1 VRLGELVRGLHP
13 APDVGAAAGVEVTGV
28 AYDSRRVKAGDLFVA
43 VVGTV
48 SDGHAF
54 AADAARRG
62 ARAVAVQAGWPAARE
77 AAAAATA
84 AGAAAF
90 AVDDARRA
98 LALLSARFH
107 GYPALRLRLI
117 GITGTNGKTTS
128 TYLVRAALR
137 QAGRR
142 AGLIGTVQN
151 FVVDEPRPVEHTT
164 PESADLQALLAE
176 MVAGGAGAAVMEVSS
191 HALAMGRVLGCPFAA
206 ALFTNLTPEH
216 LDFHRDMDD
225 YFATKAALFSGLGGS
240 AGLEPGVVGLP
251 FPPGAA
257 AINADDPLSERLVAL
272 CPAPTLTFGWGPGAA
287 VRGGELRLRA
297 DGCDFRVTTPAGA
310 APVALRLAGR
320 YNATNALGALAISL
334 LEGVALEDAI
344 RGVGALTG
352 VPGRLE
358 RVAGPPGVAG
368 PPDAALPDVFVDYA
382 HTPDALANALRAA
395 RELARGRLVVVFG
408 CGGDRDRTKRPVMG
422 ELVAR
427 LADHAIVTSDNP
439 RREDP
444 LAIIAAIEAGIRGAA
459 PGASYAVE
467 PDRARAIAAAVTGA
481 GAGDVVLVAGKG
493 HETYQVF
500 RDRTVHFDDREVAAR
515 ALQERA
521 RALHERAGAG

>member
-1 VRLGELVRGLHP
+1 MRLGELVRGLHP

-191 HALAMGRVLGCPFAA
+191 HALAMGRVVGCPFAA

-216 LDFHRDMDD
+216 LDYHKTMRSYAKAKRILFEGLAPDAVAVAGADAAWARTIVRGTRARQLWFGIRRAADVRAENVGSDVRGSR
-225 YFATKAALFSGLGGS
+225 FTLATPRGRVEVYTEL
-240 AGLEPGVVGLP
+240 PGTYNIYNCL
-251 FPPGAA
+251 AA
-257 AINADDPLSERLVAL
+257 AAVAEGLDMPLE
-272 CPAPTLTFGWGPGAA
+272 
-287 VRGGELRLRA
+287 
-297 DGCDFRVTTPAGA
+297 
-310 APVALRLAGR
+310 
-320 YNATNALGALAISL
+320 AIAQ
-334 LEGVALEDAI
+334 GIEDVKTI
-344 RGVGALTG
+344 R
-352 VPGRLE
+352 GRLE
-358 RVAGPPGVAG
+358 PVPTG
-368 PPDAALPDVFVDYA
+368 LPLTVLVDYA
-382 HTPDALANALRAA
+382 HKTEALKQVLSTVRK
-395 RELARGRLVVVFG
+395 LVTKPGRLMVVFG
-408 CGGDRDRTKRPVMG
+408 CGGNRDREKRPAMG
-422 ELVAR
+422 KVAQR
-427 LADHAIVTSDNP
+427 LADRVFVTSDNP
-439 RREDP
+439 RNEKPDE
-444 LAIIAAIEAGIRGAA
+444 IIKEIVSGFTSMKKVTVEADRRAAIGLALRQ
-459 PGASYAVE
+459 
-467 PDRARAIAAAVTGA
+467 AR
-481 GAGDVVLVAGKG
+481 AGDVVIIAGKG
-493 HETYQVF
+493 HETYQITCDVK
-500 RDRTVHFDDREVAAR
+500 RPFDDGRIAAEVLR
-515 ALQERA
+515 DIE
-521 RALHERAGAG
+521 AGACVKCTI